1 MTERRDRAQ
10 TRVLHLIESDGV
22 YGAEQVVLA
31 LAREAATDARYTATI
46 GCLVKDVDAENPLHA
61 RAAALGLPAVKL
73 QMRVAQSPLDVARL
87 PFRLRALGAGI
98 LHAHGYKA
106 VIAGYAAHLA
116 TRVPIV
122 STCHLWFEESESK
135 WTYNWLARLERRLYP
150 RLAHV
155 IAVSAPIASQLRRWH
170 VDPRRLTEVPNG
182 VVLDGTGERNR
193 SAEAIRRELGFPS
206 DAFVALNVGRLADQK
221 AQADLV
227 DAAARVHVDHPRLRV
242 VILGEG
248 HLRPVLEQ
256 QIVASG
262 LQDVVRMPGFA
273 DNVRDYLSVADT
285 FVLPSVDEGLP
296 IALLEAAGAGVAAV
310 CTPVGG
316 IPTVFDDG
324 RSALFV
330 PVHDPAALAAAISR
344 LIENRALRTSIAEEG
359 RAAVRRTHSS
369 EVMYRRYREIY
380 DRIAR

>member
-1 MTERRDRAQ
+1 
-10 TRVLHLIESDGV
+10 LIESDGV

-46 GCLVKDVDAENPLHA
+46 GCLVKDVDADNPLHA
-61 RAAALGLPAVKL
+61 RAVALGLPAVKL
-73 QMRVAQSPLDVARL
+73 QMRVAQAPIDVARL
-87 PFRLRALGAGI
+87 PFHLRALGTGI

-122 STCHLWFEESESK
+122 STCHLWFEESESR
-135 WTYNWLARLERRLYP
+135 WTYNWLSRLERRLYP

-170 VDPRRLTEVPNG
+170 VDPRRLAEIPNG
-182 VVLDGTGERNR
+182 VVLDGTGDRR
-193 SAEAIRRELGFPS
+193 GSAEAIRRELGFPS
-206 DAFVALNVGRLADQK
+206 DAYVALNVGRLADQK

-227 DAAARVHVDHPRLRV
+227 DAAARVHADHPRLRV

-248 HLRPVLEQ
+248 HLRSVLEQ
-256 QIVASG
+256 RIAAAG

-273 DNVRDYLSVADT
+273 DNVRDYLSIADT

-330 PVHDPAALAAAISR
+330 PVHEPAALAAAISR
-344 LIENRALRTSIAEEG
+344 LIEDPALRASIAEEG
-359 RAAVRRTHSS
+359 REAVRRTHSS

-380 DRIAR
+380 ERIAP